1 MEIEEKILITPKEAK
16 GLLGVGT
23 NAIYTLCK
31 DKDFP
36 SVCIG
41 GRIYINKNKLQ
52 DWADKLCR

>member
-1 MEIEEKILITPKEAK
+1 MEIEEKILIKPKEAK
-16 GLLGVGT
+16 DLLGVGT
-23 NAIYTLCK
+23 NAIYELCK

-36 SVCIG
+36 SVHIG

>member
-1 MEIEEKILITPKEAK
+1 MESEEKILITPKEAK

-31 DKDFP
+31 DKGFP
-36 SVCIG
+36 SVYIG
-41 GRIYINKNKLQ
+41 GRICINKNKLQ